1 MVCLDDLGKRV
12 SKVSEDILGREVC
25 LAMLKRVHLALLVL
39 LVRSVKKEEM
49 ACLAGQD

>member
-1 MVCLDDLGKRV
+1 MAYQGVPGKRV

-39 LVRSVKKEEM
+39 LVRLVKKEEM
-49 ACLAGQD
+49 ACLVGLD